1 MTGTSAAA
9 GVAGAAGGAGPAPVW
24 LGAVGLSVV
33 VPAHDD
39 EHRIGPALDAFR
51 AHLDVRLGTGPGDWE
66 LVVVDDASTDAT
78 AALVEAAAAD
88 DPRIRLI
95 RSEHH
100 RGPGAALRAGVLAS
114 AGERVLLAD
123 SGLKTPPAE
132 LDRLEQA
139 LAPTR
144 AAEPPADRHQT
155 AEPPAGHRP
164 ADRHQADGP
173 PADRHH
179 ADEPPAGQRPASR
192 HHADAPP
199 ADRHQAAEP
208 LDDAPLA
215 GRHTADAAA
224 AAEPPADASA
234 AGRPRAGAPSA
245 TASAPATAAA
255 VALGRS
261 ANRLVRALG
270 IPGIPGFRTGT
281 FTFALFDGDRAR
293 AAFAA
298 SRLDGPAVDAEV
310 LRWVRRQGWRVAE
323 VPVRRSAPPTPR
335 PPRPRRAAGARR
347 RALVD
352 LLRLNA
358 GGLAVAAVFLALSAY
373 VFHGLWADLDG
384 RYLKD
389 ALQDQN
395 QWEWFVGVTT
405 DNITHLRNPLF
416 TLTQGMPDGVNL
428 MANATM
434 LGLTVPLIPVTLLF
448 GETVTFVLV
457 LTLGM
462 AASAW
467 TWYWLIRRR
476 FVHGRWAAA
485 AGGALAAFAP
495 PMVSHANGHPNF
507 VVLFMLPL
515 IIDRA
520 LRLCDGQNQG
530 RSVVRDGVLLGL
542 FATYQIFLGEEPLL
556 IAALGM
562 LLFCLAYLLVDRERA
577 LEAARPL
584 GLGLVIAAAV
594 CVPLL
599 AVPLYWQFFGPQSYH
614 SVLHGDNAG
623 NSPRAL
629 VEYAARSLFGD
640 AETAGR
646 LSMNT
651 TEQNAFYGWPL
662 LAFGVAVCVW
672 MWRRTVVRALAITG
686 AAALLLSLG
695 PWVPVP
701 HTGVV
706 LPGPWRLMGK
716 APLFESVIEGRV
728 AMVCAPV
735 LGVLLALALDRI
747 VRMRGRELRT
757 LGLLG
762 VAAALIPVLPLPLAV
777 REREPVPQFIA
788 SGAWKDYVGDG
799 EALVP
804 VPLPDPGQ
812 ADALHWQVE
821 ADFGFRLAGGYFNG
835 PWGPERI
842 GIYGAT
848 PRHLSNLL
856 RDVRYGAEP
865 PEVTPQWREQARQDL
880 EFWKAGAVVLPFQDR
895 DTQLRDLLT
904 GLLGQE
910 PKKVQD
916 VWVWRVGLGRP

>member
-1 MTGTSAAA
+1 MTDTTATGTAGETDTDTDTRPEAAEA
-9 GVAGAAGGAGPAPVW
+9 PAW

-33 VPAHDD
+33 IPAHDD
-39 EHRIGPALDAFR
+39 AHRIGPTLDAFR
-51 AHLDVRLGTGPGDWE
+51 AHLDARLGSGPGDWE
-66 LVVVDDASTDAT
+66 LVVVDDASADAT

-88 DPRIRLI
+88 EPRIRLI

-100 RGPGAALRAGVLAS
+100 RGRGAALRAGVLAS

-123 SGLKTPPAE
+123 AGLRTPPAE

-139 LAPTR
+139 LG
-144 AAEPPADRHQT
+144 E
-155 AEPPAGHRP
+155 E
-164 ADRHQADGP
+164 GP
-173 PADRHH
+173 
-179 ADEPPAGQRPASR
+179 G
-192 HHADAPP
+192 
-199 ADRHQAAEP
+199 
-208 LDDAPLA
+208 
-215 GRHTADAAA
+215 
-224 AAEPPADASA
+224 
-234 AGRPRAGAPSA
+234 A
-245 TASAPATAAA
+245 TA
-255 VALGRS
+255 ALGRS
-261 ANRLVRALG
+261 GNRLVRALG
-270 IPGIPGFRTGT
+270 IPGIPGFRADTCG
-281 FTFALFDGDRAR
+281 FALFDGDRAR
-293 AAFAA
+293 AAFGA
-298 SRLDGPAVDAEV
+298 SVLDGPAIDAEV
-310 LRWVRRQGWRVAE
+310 LRWVRRQGWHVAE
-323 VPVRRSAPPTPR
+323 VPVRRTPD
-335 PPRPRRAAGARR
+335 PAPRPRRAAGDRR
-347 RALVD
+347 RALAE
-352 LLRLNA
+352 LFRLNA
-358 GGLAVAAVFLALSAY
+358 GGLAVAAVFIALSAY

-395 QWEWFVGVTT
+395 QWEWFVGVAT

-416 TLTQGMPDGVNL
+416 TTAQGMPDGVNL

-434 LGLTVPLIPVTLLF
+434 LGLTVPLIPVTILF
-448 GETVTFVLV
+448 GETVTFALV

-476 FVHGRWAAA
+476 LVQSRWAAA

-520 LRLCDGQNQG
+520 LRLCEG
-530 RSVVRDGVLLGL
+530 RDIVRDGVLLGL

-562 LLFCLAYLLVDRERA
+562 LVFSLAYLLVDRRRA
-577 LEAARPL
+577 LAATRPL
-584 GLGLVIAAAV
+584 GLGLVIAAGV

-599 AVPLYWQFFGPQSYH
+599 IFPLYWQFFGPQSYH

-646 LSMNT
+646 LSLNT

-662 LAFGVAVCVW
+662 LALGVAVCVW
-672 MWRRTVVRALAITG
+672 MWRNRVVRALAITG
-686 AAALLLSLG
+686 AVVLALSLG

-701 HTGVV
+701 RTDVV
-706 LPGPWRLMGK
+706 LPGPWRLMVK
-716 APLFESVIEGRV
+716 LPLFESVIEGRV

-747 VRMRGRELRT
+747 VRMRTRELRM

-777 REREPVPQFIA
+777 RERAPVPAFIT
-788 SGAWKDYVGDG
+788 SGAWKGYVKDG

-835 PWGPERI
+835 PWGPDRI

-856 RDVRYGAEP
+856 RDVRYGAQP
-865 PEVTPQWREQARQDL
+865 PEITPQWRERARQDL

-895 DTQLRDLLT
+895 GVELRDMISE
-904 GLLGQE
+904 LLGRQ
-910 PKKVQD
+910 PQKVED
-916 VWVWRVGLGRP
+916 VWVWRVGPGQV